1 MKTTLLATWKEPGE
15 VAIRAGWAARAKGGC
30 LRTTLEAGLTAAEL
44 DPSLVAVGL
53 GSIPNADGEIEL
65 DASMMDG
72 GDLAAG
78 AVCAVRGVVPV
89 ISLARAVME
98 KTPHVMLAGEQA
110 RRYAIE
116 LGMKPTN
123 LMTADACRRYEEWL
137 HRPEVERDYVHATD
151 KPSDTVTML
160 AVESGPHFVAASSTS
175 GLAFKKAGRVGDSPI
190 IGAGIY
196 ADDELGA
203 AGATGLGEELWKGVA
218 SYRTAALMGEG
229 KTPQQACEAVIA
241 SIIRR
246 QKESTRMACVVLAVG
261 KDGEF
266 GAAVT
271 VGKFDLW
278 VCQDGEISMHTY
290 HGMAD

>member
-1 MKTTLLATWKEPGE
+1 
-15 VAIRAGWAARAKGGC
+15 
-30 LRTTLEAGLTAAEL
+30 
-44 DPSLVAVGL
+44 
-53 GSIPNADGEIEL
+53 
-65 DASMMDG
+65 
-72 GDLAAG
+72 
-78 AVCAVRGVVPV
+78 
-89 ISLARAVME
+89 
-98 KTPHVMLAGEQA
+98 
-110 RRYAIE
+110 
-116 LGMKPTN
+116 
-123 LMTADACRRYEEWL
+123 
-137 HRPEVERDYVHATD
+137 
-151 KPSDTVTML
+151 
-160 AVESGPHFVAASSTS
+160 
-175 GLAFKKAGRVGDSPI
+175 VGDSPI